1 MSEIIIDAWVHIL
14 QAKVE
19 REVLIRELKQ
29 KIKQNED
36 LLSILNKNFPKN
48 SAVRSFHN
56 EKIRKNLKDL
66 KNFLDFVEKNQKD
79 SFFYIRLSKIAL
91 SV

>member
-1 MSEIIIDAWVHIL
+1 MTEIILDAWVHIL

-36 LLSILNKNFPKN
+36 LLSILNKNFSKN
-48 SAVRSFHN
+48 SAVHN

-66 KNFLDFVEKNQKD
+66 KKFLDFVERSQKD